1 MANQVSSWEPL
12 REMMTLRQA
21 MDRLFD
27 DSYVRSPSTGVERR
41 PERVR
46 QLPVDA
52 YATDEALVVKASLPG
67 VNPDEVDVML
77 DGDNL
82 TIRAEIKPD
91 DEQDYV
97 IRERASGTFARTV
110 TLNLPVQADKIA
122 AEFKHGVL
130 TLTLPKAE
138 AVKPRKISVKSK

>member
-82 TIRAEIKPD
+82 TIRAKIKPD